1 MQLLALSSSKVN
13 NSDYLAPYLNWI
25 DQHLSGCRRVLFIP
39 FAGVSVDFDAYQAR
53 VAAALQP
60 LSIEL
65 DSLHRFDNPAQA
77 VEDAE
82 AILVGGGNT
91 FALLKRLQQLNLL
104 GLIRKRV
111 TEGLPYIGWS
121 AGANLVGVSIRTTND
136 MPIVQPDSFEALGLL
151 PFQLNPHYTDQHPA
165 DFHGETRDMRL
176 AEFMELEPMMP
187 IIALPEGSA
196 LLRQGEQ
203 LTVLGEPGAY
213 QFKAGDKGHLT
224 AGSDLSALLRNRP

>member
-13 NSDYLAPYLNWI
+13 NSDYLVPYLPWI
-25 DQHLSGCRRVLFIP
+25 KQHLSGCSRLLFVP
-39 FAGVSVDFDAYQAR
+39 YAGVSVDFDAYQAK
-53 VAAALQP
+53 VVEALAP
-60 LSIEL
+60 LGIAV
-65 DSLHRFDNPAQA
+65 DSLHRFDNPANAIEQA
-77 VEDAE
+77 D

-104 GLIRKRV
+104 ALIKKRV

-121 AGANLVGVSIRTTND
+121 AGANLTGLSIRTTND
-136 MPIVQPDSFEALGLL
+136 MPIVQPESFDALGLL

-176 AEFMELEPMMP
+176 AEFMVLEPEMP

-213 QFKAGDKGHLT
+213 RFIGGTKSQLT
-224 AGSDLSALLRNRP
+224 AGSELSALLQL

>member
-13 NSDYLAPYLNWI
+13 NSDYLVPYLPWI
-25 DQHLSGCRRVLFIP
+25 KQHLSGCSRLLFVP
-39 FAGVSVDFDAYQAR
+39 YAGVSIDFDAYQAK
-53 VAAALQP
+53 VAEALAQ
-60 LSIEL
+60 LGITVN
-65 DSLHRFDNPAQA
+65 SLHRFDHPANA
-77 VEDAE
+77 IEDAE

-91 FALLKRLQQLNLL
+91 FALLKRLQQLNVL
-104 GLIRKRV
+104 GLINKRV

-121 AGANLVGVSIRTTND
+121 AGANLTGLSIRTTND
-136 MPIVQPDSFEALGLL
+136 MPIVQPESFEALGLL

-176 AEFMELEPMMP
+176 AEFMVLEPQMP

-196 LLRQGEQ
+196 LLRQGHQ

-213 QFKAGDKGHLT
+213 QFLAGNKAALG
-224 AGSDLSALLRNRP
+224 AGSDLSALLL

>member
-13 NSDYLAPYLNWI
+13 NSDYLTPYLDWMS
-25 DQHLSGCRRVLFIP
+25 QHLSGCSRLLFVP
-39 FAGVSVDFDAYQAR
+39 YAGVSIDFDAYQAK
-53 VAAALQP
+53 VAAALAQ
-60 LSIEL
+60 LGITV
-65 DSLHRFDNPAQA
+65 DSLHRFDNPANAIEQ
-77 VEDAE
+77 AE

-91 FALLKRLQQLNLL
+91 FALLQRLQQLNLL
-104 GLIRKRV
+104 GLIKKRV

-121 AGANLVGVSIRTTND
+121 AGANLAGLSIRTTND
-136 MPIVQPDSFEALGLL
+136 MPIVQPDSFDALGLL

-176 AEFMELEPMMP
+176 AEFMVLEPEMP

-196 LLRQGEQ
+196 LLYQGEE

-213 QFKAGDKGHLT
+213 QFKGGHKSHLA
-224 AGSDLSALLRNRP
+224 AGSELSALL